1 MRQNG
6 DGMRARIL
14 DAAERLFAER
24 GYAGAT
30 TRAIAAEAEINKR
43 MLFYY
48 YSTKDALYRAVLER
62 IIENLIA
69 IHERFRNDPGPI
81 GLGETAEGLVA
92 FAAANLGALKVLHR
106 EIIDAGPHLAGI
118 ARDHL
123 APLFARGAAEVQRNV
138 DGGVFRPGDPMHTL
152 VNVGGLTLYYFLIV
166 PLLARTWHR
175 DPLAPA
181 TLAERAAMVRECLLY
196 GLAGPA
202 ARGGLPS

>member
-30 TRAIAAEAEINKR
+30 TRAIAAEADINKR

-69 IHERFRNDPGPI
+69 IHERFRNAPGPI

-123 APLFARGAAEVQRNV
+123 EPLFARGAAEVQRNV

-166 PLLARTWHR
+166 PLLARIWQR

>member
-30 TRAIAAEAEINKR
+30 TRAIAAEADINKR

-69 IHERFRNDPGPI
+69 IHERFRNAPGPI

-123 APLFARGAAEVQRNV
+123 EPLFARGAVEVQRNV

-166 PLLARTWHR
+166 PLLARIWQR